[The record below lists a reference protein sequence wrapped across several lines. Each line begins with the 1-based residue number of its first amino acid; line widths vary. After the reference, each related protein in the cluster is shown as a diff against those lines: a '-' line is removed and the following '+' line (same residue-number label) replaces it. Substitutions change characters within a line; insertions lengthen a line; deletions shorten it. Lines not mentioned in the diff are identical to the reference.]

1 MENIKFD
8 TDFKSKN
15 IGPILSLKQVL
26 DKFDL
31 NISKNPRGTDKGDFK
46 CYVDYFYENEF
57 GSMQPKKNRLLEIG
71 VRSGASLALW
81 LHYFKDI
88 QIIGLDIEEVG
99 SPVGPVEEYIN
110 HPNIQYIR
118 KDAYDINV
126 ANSFEGK
133 FTILIDDGPHSLS
146 SQIKF
151 LNLYLDKLDETG
163 VLVIEDILFAYR
175 DCYRLMR
182 SLPGNGKYIFEVYN
196 FEKIK
201 DGGGF
206 LFVVRHNLLKKSIW
220 RLKMYVSLMALYEL
234 FQVLFRR
241 IGRGDFSFKDRR
253 VYL

>member
-1 MENIKFD
+1 MENIEFD
-8 TDFKSKN
+8 TVFKSENVGTK
-15 IGPILSLKQVL
+15 LSLLHVL
-26 DKFDL
+26 DKLDL

-46 CYVDYFYENEF
+46 CYVNHFYEKEF
-57 GSMQPKKNRLLEIG
+57 ALMQPKKNRLLEIG

-88 QIIGLDIEEVG
+88 EIIGLDIEEVG
-99 SPVGPVEEYIN
+99 SPEGPVVEYIK
-110 HPNIQYIR
+110 HPSIKYIK

-163 VLVIEDILFAYR
+163 VLVIEDIMFAYR
-175 DCYRLMR
+175 DCYRLMHA
-182 SLPGNGKYIFEVYN
+182 LPENDKYIFEVYN

-206 LFVVRHNLLKKSIW
+206 LFVVKHNLLKKSIW

-241 IGRGDFSFKDRR
+241 IGRGDFSLKDRR
-253 VYL
+253 VY